1 MPNPVGGIRLRG
13 DALTSTGKVREN
25 NEDNVFFW
33 GTDHFALAIVADGM
47 GGAVAGEEASRIA
60 VQTIEQGLFKDAA
73 NQREQFFAAL
83 PTDILSDK
91 LKDVIRNANANI
103 VQQALD
109 MPQLKGMG
117 TTITLA
123 IVRNAYAIVGHVGD
137 SRAYLVDGH
146 EGSISQITMDHSFV
160 EVMVAAGHITREE
173 AEDHPMRNVLY
184 RALGQS
190 DEIDPE
196 IYHSYLRTGDRL
208 ILCSDGL
215 TLHVKPEEIARI
227 SLSDARPD
235 VISRKLIEL
244 ANERGGRDNVSVVVL
259 IVEEDTTAKPPEN
272 ERVKTASDED
282 ETLILR
288 DRERRQFL
296 SSESDEPQRTEV
308 RDTYTPHTRLQSK
321 VRNAPTV
328 IRLYRDLEVDQKE
341 GSDSLTPDA

>member
-33 GTDHFALAIVADGM
+33 GTDRFALAIVADGM
-47 GGAVAGEEASRIA
+47 GGAAAGEEASRIA

-73 NQREQFFAAL
+73 SPREQFFAAL
-83 PTDILSDK
+83 PTDVLSDK
-91 LKDVIRNANANI
+91 LKDAIRTANANI
-103 VQQALD
+103 VQHALD
-109 MPQLKGMG
+109 MPQYKGMG
-117 TTITLA
+117 TTVTLA
-123 IVRNAYAIVGHVGD
+123 IVRSAYAIVGHVGD

-146 EGSISQITMDHSFV
+146 DGSISQITMDHSFV

-190 DEIDPE
+190 VDIDPE
-196 IYHSYLRTGDRL
+196 IYHSYLRVGDRL
-208 ILCSDGL
+208 VLCSDGL

-227 SLSDARPD
+227 SLSDTRPS
-235 VISRKLIEL
+235 VISRKLIDL

-259 IVEEDTTAKPPEN
+259 IVEEDANAKAAEA
-272 ERVKTASDED
+272 ERVVTSSDD
-282 ETLILR
+282 DTLILR

-296 SSESDEPQRTEV
+296 SSESNDAPRVEPRES
-308 RDTYTPHTRLQSK
+308 YTPHARLKPRLSA
-321 VRNAPTV
+321 APTV
-328 IRLYRDLEVDQKE
+328 IRLYRDFEIDQKE
-341 GSDSLTPDA
+341 GSDSLSPDA